1 MISGQW
7 MKVSLA
13 KAGATFIFFLLQTT
27 AFVQA
32 LPPIQYPECV
42 MTLSGTNMWMLDSR
56 VAYS

>member
-42 MTLSGTNMWMLDSR
+42 MTLSDTNMWMLDSR